1 MNGHGKS
8 KINSPST
15 TLKTLVYC
23 PYAKISN
30 KCHVVL
36 SLFLKLT
43 LKHVPY
49 HNLRKKRENSTQN
62 FLLILHSCTKTALVF

>member
-1 MNGHGKS
+1 MNGHRKS

-15 TLKTLVYC
+15 TLKTLVYY
-23 PYAKISN
+23 PQAKISN

-43 LKHVPY
+43 LKHVPN
-49 HNLRKKRENSTQN
+49 HKLRKKKEK
-62 FLLILHSCTKTALVF
+62 ILHKIFYLSFTAARRQP